1 MANTALMELIEYLEK
16 YKDVIGGTS
25 VMIID
30 KCKALLPKERQ
41 DIEDAYNQGD
51 EDGYHF
57 TGSVSDYESAGRGK
71 QAAAN
76 YFTQTFK
83 Q

>member
-1 MANTALMELIEYLEK
+1 MNQQTKDTTAMQELIEYLEK

-30 KCKALLPKERQ
+30 KAKSLLQKEREQ
-41 DIEDAYNQGD
+41 IEDAYCQGLIEIID
-51 EDGYHF
+51 EIGIP
-57 TGSVSDYESAGRGK
+57 EK
-71 QAAAN
+71 AAS
-76 YFTQTFK
+76 YFFTQTYK

>member
-1 MANTALMELIEYLEK
+1 MNQQTKDTTAMQELIEYLEK

-30 KCKALLPKERQ
+30 KAKALLKKEREQ
-41 DIEDAYNQGD
+41 IEKAFDYWDNP
-51 EDGYHF
+51 
-57 TGSVSDYESAGRGK
+57 TGMKPEKMYGSD
-71 QAAAN
+71 
-76 YFTQTFK
+76 YFTQTYK